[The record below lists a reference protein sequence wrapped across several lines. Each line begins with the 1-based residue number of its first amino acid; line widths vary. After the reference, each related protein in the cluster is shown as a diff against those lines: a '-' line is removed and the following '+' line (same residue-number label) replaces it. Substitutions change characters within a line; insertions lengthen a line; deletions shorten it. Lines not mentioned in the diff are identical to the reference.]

1 MMTEVIIRIQ
11 SLNGIITNSSTEIIT
26 TLAED
31 AVDTIREMVNELL
44 KVGGSRYCFDD
55 LFIITTYWDK
65 EDEWED
71 AGFNSKEDYIERLEE
86 CGGDLDYRASG
97 KNYIVK
103 AKDPKNEE
111 AAKLLT
117 ELQNIT
123 DYIQV
128 YN

>member
-1 MMTEVIIRIQ
+1 MTEVIIRIQ
-11 SLNGIITNSSTEIIT
+11 SLNDIITNSSTEIIT
-26 TLAED
+26 TLDED

-55 LFIITTYWDK
+55 LFTITTYWDK

-71 AGFNSKEDYIERLEE
+71 AGFSSKEDYIERLEE
-86 CGGDLDYRASG
+86 CGGNLDYRASS
-97 KNYIVK
+97 KSYIVE

-111 AAKLLT
+111 AAELLT
-117 ELQNIT
+117 KLQDIT
-123 DYIQV
+123 DYIEV

>member
-1 MMTEVIIRIQ
+1 MTEVIIRIQ
-11 SLNGIITNSSTEIIT
+11 SLNDIITNSSTEIIT

-55 LFIITTYWDK
+55 LFTITTYWDK

-71 AGFNSKEDYIERLEE
+71 AGFNSKEEYIERLEE
-86 CGGDLDYRASG
+86 CGGDLDYRASS
-97 KNYIVK
+97 KYYTVK
-103 AKDPKNEE
+103 AKDPKNGE
-111 AAKLLT
+111 AATLLT
-117 ELQNIT
+117 KLQEIT
-123 DYIQV
+123 NSFEV